1 MNIQEAFAEK
11 TPVNHQHNAG
21 GRKYLAEKRTGDW
34 QLIPCSA
41 RAPQPSLTWG
51 KAPRGRPMGWRPTTP
66 AEAKPSQQVPVCWS
80 PTILAHTAAVPHRPS
95 LHPEPRA
102 AAQAAKGQAPGSQ
115 QRCPPWAPSHVFI
128 LLASNERVSGRT
140 AAPQGTD
147 T

>member
-1 MNIQEAFAEK
+1 MLPSPHSQMNIQEAFAEK

-21 GRKYLAEKRTGDW
+21 GRKYNAEKRTGDG
-34 QLIPCSA
+34 QLVPCSA

-95 LHPEPRA
+95 LHPE
-102 AAQAAKGQAPGSQ
+102 AQVSLDRLLWSRGCWKKESHGALQ
-115 QRCPPWAPSHVFI
+115 QLTVCHA
-128 LLASNERVSGRT
+128 
-140 AAPQGTD
+140 
-147 T
+147 